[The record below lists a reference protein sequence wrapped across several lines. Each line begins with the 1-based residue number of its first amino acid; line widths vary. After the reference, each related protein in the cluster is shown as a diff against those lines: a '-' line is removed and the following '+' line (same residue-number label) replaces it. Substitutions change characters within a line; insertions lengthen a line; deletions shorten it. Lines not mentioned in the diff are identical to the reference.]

1 MNDKSSRSHSV
12 FTLVMTQT
20 KVRPLNLFGYICLI
34 EERCYFYFNQPITN
48 GYIHMMLFV
57 CAQTEFV
64 EEEEHDHYITSRI
77 NLVDLAGSERCNS
90 AQTSGDR
97 LRVIQHPIAVS

>member
-1 MNDKSSRSHSV
+1 
-12 FTLVMTQT
+12 
-20 KVRPLNLFGYICLI
+20 
-34 EERCYFYFNQPITN
+34 
-48 GYIHMMLFV
+48 MMLFA

-77 NLVDLAGSERCNS
+77 NLVDLAGSERCTS

-97 LRVIQHPIAVS
+97 LRVIQHPIALFILCHDYPKCILLLTVLYMLIGAYIFALTMIGL